1 MKAALLANSSVVL
14 IKAVV
19 YFLRQ
24 SIIITFKTLDNFLLG
39 AGSCQ
44 WLEKFKYNRVM
55 QEMFKEINK
64 KKPLSTLLCFIV
76 KVKTLQIFTLKI

>member
-24 SIIITFKTLDNFLLG
+24 SIIIKFKTLDNFLLG

-64 KKPLSTLLCFIV
+64 KKTF
-76 KVKTLQIFTLKI
+76 KYFTMFYCKS